1 MKKGLLLSLSLLILL
16 SLCFSLSGCFKPADY
31 DTPVAFTVV
40 VVHLDGTEKT
50 FEYETVKSTLGDALL
65 EKGLIDGYKDTYGLT
80 ITTVDGVYYDWNT
93 SGVYWSLLINGEY
106 AMTGADSTIVEEG
119 TVYSLVA
126 TQM

>member
-1 MKKGLLLSLSLLILL
+1 MKKGLTLTLSLLLVL
-16 SLCFSLSGCFKPADY
+16 SLCLTLGGCFKPADY

-50 FEYETVKSTLGDALL
+50 FEYETTKATLGDALL
-65 EKGLIDGYKDTYGLT
+65 EKGLIDGYQDTYGLT

-106 AMTGADSTIVEEG
+106 AMTGADSTVVEEG

>member
-40 VVHLDGTEKT
+40 VVHIDGTEKT
-50 FEYETVKSTLGDALL
+50 FEYETTKSTLGDALL

>member
-1 MKKGLLLSLSLLILL
+1 MKRGLILSLSALLLLSLCI
-16 SLCFSLSGCFKPADY
+16 FSGCFKPADY
-31 DTPVAFTVV
+31 DTPVSFTVV

-50 FEYETVKSTLGDALL
+50 FDYETTKSTLGDALL

-80 ITTVDGVYYDWNT
+80 VTTVDGVYYDWNT

-106 AMTGADSTIVEEG
+106 AMSGVDSTIVQEG
-119 TVYSLVA
+119 AVYSLVA

>member
-50 FEYETVKSTLGDALL
+50 FEYETTKSTLGDALL